1 MTAAKCRNFYLR
13 MFVDLLKLFKF
24 ISNLNKDRQA
34 HSHCILRF
42 SIEESPGN
50 VNFPLKMML
59 YLIQETLK
67 T

>member
-1 MTAAKCRNFYLR
+1 MTAAKCRNFYLM

-34 HSHCILRF
+34 LSHCILRF

-50 VNFPLKMML
+50 VNFPL
-59 YLIQETLK
+59 
-67 T
+67 